1 MKYSIGLVGLL
12 LNVSGFCQ
20 FAPAAG
26 EPGSTAIHMDSSA
39 FIAWAN
45 EVVEFDR
52 GLMDITNPEGPLASF
67 GDESAALGMAEGS
80 STEVV
85 SLGDKGSI
93 TVTFEHSIRNDE
105 GFDFAVFENGF
116 SDDYL
121 EFAHVEVSTDGERF
135 VRLPSVSNIS
145 TEEQTGGFSNSDPT
159 EVYNL
164 AGKYRQGYGTPFDLE
179 DIADSTGIDLENIV
193 YVRIIDVVGSIDPE
207 YGTMDSEGNLINDPF
222 KTDFESG
229 GFDLDAVG
237 VIHNNDPTIGI
248 QDPESLALSLYPNPT
263 NDIVNVRSN
272 NELYQIIVLDLQ
284 GRKVAELYNN
294 ASISFAA
301 LGVDKGIY
309 TVLIKDVDNNT
320 ALQRLVYN

>member
-1 MKYSIGLVGLL
+1 MKYSIGLAGLL
-12 LNVSGFCQ
+12 LNVAAFCQ

-67 GDESAALGMAEGS
+67 GDESEALGMAEGS

-248 QDPESLALSLYPNPT
+248 QDQESIAISLYPNPCQGIFNIET
-263 NDIVNVRSN
+263 SAQIVGVKLIDLGGRIAYESQGESVIDLSSN
-272 NELYQIIVLDLQ
+272 NLE
-284 GRKVAELYNN
+284 
-294 ASISFAA
+294 
-301 LGVDKGIY
+301 KGTYFVYIQVVNGTFVQKLIY
-309 TVLIKDVDNNT
+309 
-320 ALQRLVYN
+320 R

>member
-1 MKYSIGLVGLL
+1 
-12 LNVSGFCQ
+12 LNVAAFCQ

-67 GDESAALGMAEGS
+67 GDESEALGMAEGS

-248 QDPESLALSLYPNPT
+248 QDQESIAISLYPNPSQGIFNIETSAQIVGVKLIDLGGRIAYESQGKSVIDLSST
-263 NDIVNVRSN
+263 NLEKGTYFVYIQVVNGTFVQK
-272 NELYQIIVLDLQ
+272 L
-284 GRKVAELYNN
+284 
-294 ASISFAA
+294 
-301 LGVDKGIY
+301 IY
-309 TVLIKDVDNNT
+309 
-320 ALQRLVYN
+320 R